1 MQRIFTRGKKL
12 LKGLKIKIFLI
23 YYDDEYSRFESS
35 DENNIRDNNGLINCE
50 KLNRLINLKRISIH
64 NNLFKEYFEYQD
76 PGRMLED
83 LYSTR
88 NTKRNYIWVALIRSA
103 LTNFSN
109 KFNSMSENEIR
120 FGQPNERVNIAEKIF
135 DFNRQQSGQGL

>member
-1 MQRIFTRGKKL
+1 
-12 LKGLKIKIFLI
+12 
-23 YYDDEYSRFESS
+23 
-35 DENNIRDNNGLINCE
+35 
-50 KLNRLINLKRISIH
+50 
-64 NNLFKEYFEYQD
+64 
-76 PGRMLED
+76 MLED

-88 NTKRNYIWVALIRSA
+88 NTERNDIWVALIRSA